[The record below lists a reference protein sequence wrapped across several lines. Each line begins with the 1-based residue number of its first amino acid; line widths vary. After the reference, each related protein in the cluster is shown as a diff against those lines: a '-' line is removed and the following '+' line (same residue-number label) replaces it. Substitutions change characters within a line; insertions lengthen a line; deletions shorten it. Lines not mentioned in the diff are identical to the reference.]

1 MKENRQSA
9 IFRRD
14 ERGASDETRLKSRRP
29 KCPPRMDFRA
39 FRALFGAMRFA
50 VWTALALVAT
60 LALGCGESAPDTPT
74 TAIAIAP
81 PPTAVPEAT
90 RTPTPEPSPTA
101 SPSPTATS
109 EPTRTPAPAPPTA
122 ILPTASPI
130 PIPPTPFPTP
140 DPRARGGT
148 LNIASEHDIAHQDV
162 HADVSPA
169 LAAWGPGIAYSRL
182 MRLRTG
188 EGVALPSLAVEC
200 DLCAGWEM
208 ESPTSFR
215 FALRENAR
223 WHDIAPVDGRPVSA
237 RDVAYSYARQS
248 EPSMPNAPLLGGVA
262 DVRALDDRT
271 LRITTR
277 LPDADALLAFADGHS
292 KIVAREAAEL
302 NGDLR
307 DGPTIGS
314 GAWIYD
320 AESAPDT
327 RMFARNEDYYES
339 GVPYLDKLVIH
350 ILPDGAT
357 RSAAFQTAHLDVAE
371 MGAAEWREYAGRNPS
386 APFLIAPQ
394 PGAGL
399 EMAFKTTAP
408 PFDNLALR
416 RAAMLAMEPRKAIA
430 EHWGGFGGI
439 GAAFPMAS
447 ADWRLPRG
455 EAESRFAQPSAAL
468 GAVAASGEIAP
479 FPLIISVGD
488 YGEPYLAHAHAV
500 SVELRRIGFD
510 PTVDIV
516 NRRDFGERVWLG
528 GDYQLMM
535 GPPAPASA
543 PNGYLLTTLHS
554 EGIWNTTEHRDV
566 ELDALLESQA
576 VEFNPAKRAA
586 LMREIQ
592 TRALDMSYR
601 FMPASGA
608 AIWTWNPRV
617 RDFHPNFAVSEY
629 GFWARVWVVY

>member
-1 MKENRQSA
+1 MKENRPSA
-9 IFRRD
+9 IFRID
-14 ERGASDETRLKSRRP
+14 ERGASDDARPQSRP
-29 KCPPRMDFRA
+29 QCPPRMDFRV

-50 VWTALALVAT
+50 VWTTLALIPII
-60 LALGCGESAPDTPT
+60 ALGCGESAPDTPP

-81 PPTAVPEAT
+81 PPTAAPEAT
-90 RTPTPEPSPTA
+90 RTPTPEPAPTA
-101 SPSPTATS
+101 PPSPTATS
-109 EPTRTPAPAPPTA
+109 EPTRTPAPPTA
-122 ILPTASPI
+122 ILPTASPVPI
-130 PIPPTPFPTP
+130 PVPPTPFPTP

-200 DLCAGWEM
+200 DLCASWEM

-215 FALRENAR
+215 FELRENAR
-223 WHDIAPVDGRPVSA
+223 WHGIAPVDGRPVSA
-237 RDVAYSYARQS
+237 HDVAYSYARQS

-262 DVRALDDRT
+262 DIRALDDRT

-292 KIVAREAAEL
+292 KIVAREAAEM

-350 ILPDGAT
+350 ILPDRAT

-371 MGAAEWREYAGRNPS
+371 MNTAEWREYAGRNPS

-408 PFDNLALR
+408 PFDNIALR

-455 EAESRFAQPSAAL
+455 DAESRFAQPSAAL

-479 FPLIISVGD
+479 FPLTITVGD

-500 SVELRRIGFD
+500 SVELRRIGFE

-554 EGIWNTTEHRDV
+554 EGIWNTTEHRDA

-576 VEFNPAKRAA
+576 VELNPAKRAE
-586 LMREIQ
+586 LVRRIQ
-592 TRALDMSYR
+592 TRALDMAYR

-617 RDFHPNFAVSEY
+617 RDFHPNFAASEY
-629 GFWARVWVVY
+629 GFWMRVWVVY

>member
-1 MKENRQSA
+1 M
-9 IFRRD
+9 RR
-14 ERGASDETRLKSRRP
+14 RRL
-29 KCPPRMDFRA
+29 A
-39 FRALFGAMRFA
+39 A
-50 VWTALALVAT
+50 WTALALALMT
-60 LALGCGESAPDTPT
+60 LALGCGESPPDATPT
-74 TAIAIAP
+74 AAAIAIAP
-81 PPTAVPEAT
+81 
-90 RTPTPEPSPTA
+90 
-101 SPSPTATS
+101 SPSPTAAP
-109 EPTRTPAPAPPTA
+109 EPTRTPAPAATSTASPTA
-122 ILPTASPI
+122 TSAPTRTPAPTIPPLPTAAPS

-148 LNIASEHDIAHQDV
+148 LNIASEYAIAHQDV

-188 EGVALPSLAVEC
+188 ADTPLPSLAVEC
-200 DLCAGWEM
+200 DLCASWEM
-208 ESPTSFR
+208 ESPASFR
-215 FALRENAR
+215 FELREDAR
-223 WHDIAPVDGRPVSA
+223 WHDIAPVGGRPVSA
-237 RDVAYSYARQS
+237 HDVAYSYARQS
-248 EPSMPNAPLLGGVA
+248 DPAMPNAPLLGGVA

-292 KIVAREAAEL
+292 KIAAREAVEL

-307 DGPTIGS
+307 GGPTIGS

-327 RMFARNEDYYES
+327 HAFARNVDYYES
-339 GVPYLDKLVIH
+339 GVPFLDRLIIH
-350 ILPDGAT
+350 ILPDRAT
-357 RSAAFQTAHLDVAE
+357 RSAAFQTGHLDVAR
-371 MGAAEWREYAGRNPS
+371 MSVAEWGEYARLNPS

-430 EHWGGFGGI
+430 EHWGGFGGV

-447 ADWRLPRG
+447 ADWRLPSG
-455 EAESRFAQPSAAL
+455 EADSRFNQPSAAL

-479 FPLIISVGD
+479 FPLAISVGD

-500 SVELRRIGFD
+500 SVELRRIGFE

-516 NRRDFGERVWLG
+516 NRRDFGERIWLG

-543 PNGYLLTTLHS
+543 PNGYLLTALHS
-554 EGIWNTTEHRDV
+554 DGIWNTTEHRDA

-576 VEFNPAKRAA
+576 VELDPAKRAA

-592 TRALDMSYR
+592 TRALDMAYR

-608 AIWTWNPRV
+608 EIWTWNPRI
-617 RDFHPNFAVSEY
+617 RDFHPNFAASEY